1 MSLWKCFPRWSAT
14 TAKERA
20 SFTFSTEGVKLVR
33 YILSPVSL
41 ISARS
46 RHSRIFSYVYAS
58 ITSEWRDTTNTP
70 HYPVLGKWLKFF
82 DLLSSLRLDNDNH
95 HAHIPEK
102 RWWDL
107 TFNMQSIYYLIIV
120 IQMINLCISLKYLIT
135 TIAIIQA
142 SYLVVCKNVL
152 YFLILNEP
160 SCCHMNDTYQQNRS
174 FSLFI
179 DQ

>member
-20 SFTFSTEGVKLVR
+20 SFIFSTEGVKPVR
-33 YILSPVSL
+33 CILSPVSL
-41 ISARS
+41 ILARS
-46 RHSRIFSYVYAS
+46 RHSRILSYVYADLSWAS
-58 ITSEWRDTTNTP
+58 ITSEWIDTTNTP
-70 HYPVLGKWLKFF
+70 HYTVLGKWLKFF
-82 DLLSSLRLDNDNH
+82 DLLSSLRLDNDNY

-120 IQMINLCISLKYLIT
+120 IQMINLCISLKYLIAR
-135 TIAIIQA
+135 IAIIQA

-160 SCCHMNDTYQQNRS
+160 SCCHVNDTYQ
-174 FSLFI
+174 
-179 DQ
+179 